1 MCLFSTLLKNSVETE
16 EEIDDL
22 MMFEEEEGESD
33 D

>member
-1 MCLFSTLLKNSVETE
+1 MCLFSILLKNSAETE
-16 EEIDDL
+16 EEIDEL